1 MPSFRSARAEGNSKE
16 LSQVQKKKK
25 PLKLSSQWRLPEAGE
40 ILEVR
45 EDGGNAARRSWRLA
59 GSSVGPFD
67 AHIQVAR
74 QQWKQWKLKPMSAGG
89 GTYLQSPQTIL
100 CCDGHA
106 TGLFALQPH
115 HASSWLFLAL
125 MSIHS
130 KTFWRTYPRYRIID
144 WSCLHRMQGQR
155 PSVTLTGLFRNA
167 CT

>member
-1 MPSFRSARAEGNSKE
+1 MLFKAEVKPQMPSFRSARAEGNSKE

-89 GTYLQSPQTIL
+89 GTYLQEVRRSFITTTVREL
-100 CCDGHA
+100 
-106 TGLFALQPH
+106 
-115 HASSWLFLAL
+115 
-125 MSIHS
+125 
-130 KTFWRTYPRYRIID
+130 RIIAMTPMI
-144 WSCLHRMQGQR
+144 SK
-155 PSVTLTGLFRNA
+155 
-167 CT
+167 

>member
-1 MPSFRSARAEGNSKE
+1 MLFKAEVKPQMPSFRSARAEGNSKE
-16 LSQVQKKKK
+16 LSQVKKKKK

-89 GTYLQSPQTIL
+89 GTYLQEVRRSFITTTVREL
-100 CCDGHA
+100 
-106 TGLFALQPH
+106 
-115 HASSWLFLAL
+115 
-125 MSIHS
+125 
-130 KTFWRTYPRYRIID
+130 RIIAMTPMI
-144 WSCLHRMQGQR
+144 SK
-155 PSVTLTGLFRNA
+155 
-167 CT
+167 